1 MDIEHIKHI
10 SKTHILVIGDV
21 MLDRYW
27 YGATSRI
34 SPEAPVPVV
43 KIGGDE
49 DRPGGAANVAVNGAD
64 LGASVKLFGFVGN
77 DLAGEILSKKLAE
90 KGVNPCFDIIE
101 NHPTIIK
108 LRVLSRNQQLIR
120 LDFEADFHHIDQTS
134 LLKAYQQALADVDVV
149 IFSDYG
155 KGLFCNPYPYIQAAR
170 ALNKPIIVDPKT
182 KDFSLY
188 PNVTLLTPN
197 QKEFEAVVGPCKNDQ
212 DFYDKGMPLIE
223 AHGWE
228 ALLVTRG
235 EDGMTLLCRGE
246 APLHFS
252 AEAREVYDV
261 TGAGDTVIATL
272 AAALG
277 AGLSLSDAS
286 RLANIAAGR
295 VVEKIGTA
303 SITLAELLSSL
314 HMSAHANK
322 KVMQTSEL
330 KFICEAAKQRG
341 EKIVMTNGCFDILHA
356 GHITYLEQAKALGGR
371 LIVAVNSD
379 DSVKQLKGPSRP
391 VNTLAHRMA
400 VLAGLKS
407 IDWLVSFSEQTPEK
421 LISDVLPD
429 ILVKGGDY
437 HVHEVAGGHAVIA
450 NGGQVIILDFVEG
463 CSTTH
468 LIEKINREKQ
478 EVTEIAP

>member
-1 MDIEHIKHI
+1 MEIEHIKHLPN
-10 SKTHILVIGDV
+10 TRVLVIGDV

-27 YGATSRI
+27 HGATSRI

-43 KIGGDE
+43 KVCGDE
-49 DRPGGAANVAVNGAD
+49 DRPGGAANVAVNSSA
-64 LGASVKLFGFVGN
+64 LGAYVKLFGFIGN
-77 DLAGEILSKKLAE
+77 DPAGEILSNNVVE
-90 KGVNPCFDIIE
+90 KGVNPYLEVIE
-101 NHPTIIK
+101 KKPTIIK

-120 LDFEADFHHIDQTS
+120 LDFETGFHDVEQTH
-134 LLKAYQQALADVDVV
+134 LLKSYQQALADVDVV

-155 KGLFCNPYPYIQAAR
+155 KGLFCNPHPYIQAAR

-197 QKEFEAVVGPCKNDQ
+197 QKEFEAVVGPCKNEQ

-223 AHGWE
+223 RYGWD

-235 EDGMTLLCRGE
+235 EDGMTLLRQGE
-246 APLHFS
+246 AALHFS
-252 AEAREVYDV
+252 AQAREVYDV

-277 AGLSLSDAS
+277 AGLSISDAS

-314 HMSAHANK
+314 HMSVHANK
-322 KVMQTSEL
+322 KVVQTSEL
-330 KFICEAAKQRG
+330 KFICEAARQRG

-356 GHITYLEQAKALGGR
+356 GHISYLEQAKALGER

-379 DSVKQLKGPSRP
+379 ASVKQLKGPSRP
-391 VNTLAHRMA
+391 MNTLEHRMA

-407 IDWLVSFSEQTPEK
+407 IDWLVPFSEQTPEQ
-421 LISDVLPD
+421 LINELLPD

-437 HVHEVAGGHAVIA
+437 QVHEIAGGKAVIA

-463 CSTTH
+463 CSTTN
-468 LIEKINREKQ
+468 LIEKIRRDQQ
-478 EVTEIAP
+478 EVTEVSL